1 MAIGHSRPAAFTG
14 LAAVGL
20 VIAACGPGN
29 LEERTRQAADALD
42 ASGQGVGVSTSEGV
56 ASTRPPE
63 RAPETRRPV
72 ANSPVELNELGYT
85 FGDPEAPV
93 RVIEFSDFGCG
104 YCRRFHMEAYPD
116 LIADYVE
123 TGKVAWQY
131 VPYVLGIFPHGLE
144 SATAG
149 ECAVEQEKLQAF
161 GARMFEDQSEWKNE
175 QGPVRDIFVR
185 FAREEGLDV
194 ARFEQCLEE
203 DWRRDQV
210 RQNILAGG
218 RLGVRGT
225 PTFFIPG
232 YQPLQGALPKEIFEQ
247 VLEYVLSEDAEPA
260 Q

>member
-1 MAIGHSRPAAFTG
+1 MAIGISRRTAFSG
-14 LAAVGL
+14 LAVVGL
-20 VIAACGPGN
+20 VVAACGQGD
-29 LEERTRQAADALD
+29 LEERTRQAAEALD
-42 ASGQGVGVSTSEGV
+42 ASGQGVGVSTSEGI
-56 ASTRPPE
+56 AGSRPPE
-63 RAPETRRPV
+63 RAPETRRPT
-72 ANSPVELNELGYT
+72 ADRPVDLTDLGYT

-93 RVIEFSDFGCG
+93 RIIEFSDFGCG
-104 YCRRFHMEAYPD
+104 YCRRFHMESYPD
-116 LIADYVE
+116 LIAEYVE

-149 ECAVEQEKLQAF
+149 ECAVEQEMLQAF
-161 GARMFEDQSEWKNE
+161 GARMFEDQAEWKNE
-175 QGPVRDIFVR
+175 QGAVRHIFVR
-185 FAREEGLDV
+185 YAREEGLD
-194 ARFEQCLEE
+194 ADRFEQCLDE

-232 YQPLQGALPKEIFEQ
+232 YQPLQGALPKEIFQ
-247 VLEYVLSEDAEPA
+247 QILEYVLSEDAEPA